1 MIIFEKTDMFFSGI
15 TQIGTSLKEIRSTL
29 VSTSG
34 IVPEEEEEVFREQIM
49 RSISDKM
56 IRALSKYCKDK
67 QGAEASRNNPLR
79 RTKTNKFYE
88 PSEMSTTTYSKQGS
102 EADGNDELFEEEEEP
117 LSETG
122 NTADRAEEEEEGDQ
136 EEEKKEPTDQG
147 VIDAAFMNSLA
158 QNWPLKCYYRTLKT
172 SIQVT
177 LGSEKIPPKLVPQWR
192 KEVFL
197 TFRRLTSLVPEI
209 NYTYKMLGLS
219 ESNIK
224 GSVADLTNGLSESQ
238 KVKLARY
245 IATRLTIK

>member
-1 MIIFEKTDMFFSGI
+1 MAAG
-15 TQIGTSLKEIRSTL
+15 RPVAVPL
-29 VSTSG
+29 VG
-34 IVPEEEEEVFREQIM
+34 PVVVPLVMPCCWRVFLQ
-49 RSISDKM
+49 
-56 IRALSKYCKDK
+56 L
-67 QGAEASRNNPLR
+67 
-79 RTKTNKFYE
+79 
-88 PSEMSTTTYSKQGS
+88 
-102 EADGNDELFEEEEEP
+102 
-117 LSETG
+117 
-122 NTADRAEEEEEGDQ
+122 
-136 EEEKKEPTDQG
+136 PTDQG
-147 VIDAAFMNSLA
+147 VIDAAFMSSLA